1 MDKTAVLLLQMGGPD
16 SLDAV
21 RPFLLRLFSDRDIIR
36 LGPAFF
42 QPLIAR
48 FIACRRSETVRE
60 SYRKIGG
67 FSPLRRLTELQA
79 AELEKRL
86 GRAFRCFVAM
96 RYWKPDTTDTLKA
109 IRHEGIDH
117 IVALPLYPHYC
128 RATSGSSFNELART
142 LNRLSASFCMTYV
155 KQFFSHPLY
164 IAALVE
170 KIEKAL
176 AGFSDRTGV
185 RLLFSAHSVPCS
197 LIDAG
202 DPYLDQIR
210 VTVAMV
216 MESFQNVDYHLAF
229 QSRAGPI
236 RWLEPSTEE
245 VITELARKG
254 TRALLVIPVSFV
266 SDHMETLYE
275 IDIAYREMALNKG
288 INDFRRMESL
298 NDSPLFI
305 RCLAELVREAR

>member
-21 RPFLLRLFSDRDIIR
+21 KPFLLRLFSDRDIIR
-36 LGPAFF
+36 LGPGFF
-42 QPLIAR
+42 QPLIAK
-48 FIACRRSETVRE
+48 FIARRRSEIVRE
-60 SYRKIGG
+60 HYRKIGG

-86 GRAFRCFVAM
+86 GGGFRCFVAM
-96 RYWKPDTTDTLKA
+96 RYWKPDTSEALNA
-109 IRHEGIDH
+109 IRYEGIDH
-117 IVALPLYPHYC
+117 VVALSLYPQYC
-128 RATSGSSFNELART
+128 RATSGSSFNELTRILT
-142 LNRLSASFCMTYV
+142 RSSAGFRVTYI

-176 AGFSDRTGV
+176 LAFPSRTNV
-185 RLLFSAHSVPCS
+185 SLIFSAHSTPCS

-202 DPYLDQIR
+202 DPYLNQIKT
-210 VTVAMV
+210 TVAMV
-216 MESFQNVDYHLAF
+216 MESFRGVAYRLAF

-245 VITELARKG
+245 VITELARAG
-254 TRALLVIPVSFV
+254 TRAMLVIPVSFV
-266 SDHMETLYE
+266 SDHVETLYE
-275 IDIAYREMALNKG
+275 IDVICREIALKKG
-288 INDFRRMESL
+288 VNDFRRIESL

-305 RCLAELVREAR
+305 RCLEKLVREAR